1 MRSHAR
7 TIRKRSKA
15 ENWTNKESLALVVYN
30 NHVNGDW
37 KRQSYYKPDNTELAH
52 AALYEW
58 HHDTEVNFNRA
69 MSGSMRDISLKNC
82 FNDNPIP
89 TLIIESLW
97 DLTWGL
103 DKAMILH
110 KNHPNA
116 HMEVFTHSGHSPFSD
131 EPEKFHHLK
140 FFRFIRKRRMPTMLE
155 VPTDDPFILVAIS
168 EKEQQKLN
176 FFKAQIESIKKG
188 VVYFDQSSPLNCYL
202 SYLSCAQSLDV
213 QKAKK
218 LQDRNWTTVDMEEE
232 RYWFNNTKIWRIP
245 AKPEKPEPGQIWP
258 IYVKDIETDKWTDTL
273 LFIYWKG
280 KWYRWGNMGGPFYDW
295 RQNEERLS
303 KQFIIDKVS

>member
-1 MRSHAR
+1 
-7 TIRKRSKA
+7 
-15 ENWTNKESLALVVYN
+15 
-30 NHVNGDW
+30 
-37 KRQSYYKPDNTELAH
+37 
-52 AALYEW
+52 
-58 HHDTEVNFNRA
+58 
-69 MSGSMRDISLKNC
+69 
-82 FNDNPIP
+82 
-89 TLIIESLW
+89 
-97 DLTWGL
+97 
-103 DKAMILH
+103 
-110 KNHPNA
+110 
-116 HMEVFTHSGHSPFSD
+116 
-131 EPEKFHHLK
+131 
-140 FFRFIRKRRMPTMLE
+140 MLE